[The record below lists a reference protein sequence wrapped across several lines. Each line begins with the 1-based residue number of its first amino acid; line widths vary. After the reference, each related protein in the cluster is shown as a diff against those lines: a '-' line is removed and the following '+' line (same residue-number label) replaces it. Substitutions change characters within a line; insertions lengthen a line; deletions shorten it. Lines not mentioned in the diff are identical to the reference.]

1 LNGSGSEG
9 QAQENEQC
17 NALITKTLLLFDVL
31 MESREQSK
39 MRMNTLVSYWI
50 ASLEKEQKSS
60 CHMDMIAELLKV
72 FSSNP
77 KRFMST
83 RKRILREICGA
94 FLFEPTREVARSVV
108 GRKAVVMLA
117 EACAEE
123 IKLDY
128 EERDEKVVADTMMYL
143 PTYLQMW
150 AADFQDEGLV
160 VLDSMYRIV
169 CVLRKTENSIEDEVM
184 REHMSLLFQ
193 KLNGKASTFEVLGCR
208 HRCVILGIIR
218 TLEKPSKTIV
228 KALSALCAMEGARD
242 VDGGIFGVIYSL
254 RKSISLVEYLGFV
267 IGSIGV
273 PRLTLAQ
280 AENLSSNEA
289 FLTVLACLDYRV
301 SRSAKAAVECGSRK
315 SLKML
320 EPQLL
325 SWMQLAEDGD
335 SSSRAF
341 VLRCRVS
348 LCFISMLLVDLAQ
361 SGISVANEPTGQRL
375 LEGCATACGHVI
387 GFLVGSDTMA
397 SQLEDRLLAPIGV
410 LATIDTLV
418 KKQVCDVVAL
428 RLARD
433 GTDPRVLEIMD
444 KLDCLDKPN
453 MMN

>member
-1 LNGSGSEG
+1 
-9 QAQENEQC
+9 
-17 NALITKTLLLFDVL
+17 
-31 MESREQSK
+31 
-39 MRMNTLVSYWI
+39 
-50 ASLEKEQKSS
+50 
-60 CHMDMIAELLKV
+60 
-72 FSSNP
+72 
-77 KRFMST
+77 
-83 RKRILREICGA
+83 
-94 FLFEPTREVARSVV
+94 
-108 GRKAVVMLA
+108 
-117 EACAEE
+117 
-123 IKLDY
+123 
-128 EERDEKVVADTMMYL
+128 
-143 PTYLQMW
+143 
-150 AADFQDEGLV
+150 
-160 VLDSMYRIV
+160 
-169 CVLRKTENSIEDEVM
+169 
-184 REHMSLLFQ
+184 
-193 KLNGKASTFEVLGCR
+193 
-208 HRCVILGIIR
+208 
-218 TLEKPSKTIV
+218 
-228 KALSALCAMEGARD
+228 
-242 VDGGIFGVIYSL
+242 
-254 RKSISLVEYLGFV
+254 
-267 IGSIGV
+267 
-273 PRLTLAQ
+273 
-280 AENLSSNEA
+280 
-289 FLTVLACLDYRV
+289 
-301 SRSAKAAVECGSRK
+301 
-315 SLKML
+315 ML